1 MDQTFGFLLSL
12 ALSDFSIAGI
22 FQSIRSTSSR
32 EAGLVQFEHR
42 LATIQAPQAILSI
55 VTLLGNIPEEDE
67 LLPYCIF
74 KVVEKLS
81 SFSHRNQASLNA
93 LGLGGMLFEWLYLP
107 TKSHAISPQTEM
119 VMQKILKRMLSIGAP
134 TKDVRLM
141 FTNVVRE
148 DDTLDS
154 HILEI
159 LRMSMRVKWPEH
171 FSFHGVASIELR
183 EDGGKAM
190 PCHQG
195 FSFMVRI
202 KVLTSRAVS
211 CRS

>member
-1 MDQTFGFLLSL
+1 LDQTFGFLLSL
-12 ALSDFSIAGI
+12 AISDFSIAGI
-22 FQSIRSTSSR
+22 FQSLRNASSR
-32 EAGLVQFEHR
+32 EAGLFQFEHR
-42 LATIQAPQAILSI
+42 LRTIYAPQAILSI
-55 VTLLGNIPEEDE
+55 ITLLGRIPETDE
-67 LLPYCIF
+67 ILPYCVF
-74 KVVEKLS
+74 KVVEKLA

-119 VMQKILKRMLSIGAP
+119 VMQKLLKKMLSIGAP

-141 FTNVVRE
+141 FANVVRE

-171 FSFHGVASIELR
+171 FSLDGVASIDLR
-183 EDGGKAM
+183 EDGGKGM

-195 FSFMVRI
+195 FSFMVRN
-202 KVLTSRAVS
+202 
-211 CRS
+211 